1 MPDYQPCPLTPP
13 LTPARAEH
21 DKAIGSADVL
31 VAGISLLTLPLDM
44 ELPEKGLEEA
54 QGGVEKESV
63 EAKKPKKGPRWKD
76 TKQPR
81 AYVGRYQLVGSSASG
96 YQVYGHGAWSTV
108 YRAVEI
114 TDQRPSS
121 ITTTTNTTTTTTKNT
136 TPPLT
141 PPTSPSSSPLLRS
154 LKSLL
159 AIKTPSSRSAHLI
172 LKKEA
177 CILTYLSSL
186 PNATHHLVA
195 FHGYDLSQSSLVL
208 EAVPLSLEIHAVA
221 AAKAARLNL
230 STKNMFDPVIG
241 PAEWA
246 HLATK
251 LIDGLAF
258 LHSVRC
264 VHGDIKPANILL
276 RPSSTFPFHTPL
288 YCDFSS
294 SHIGHRLSR
303 TTTTSSKAVA
313 NTNDGNHDADDEF
326 SSSDDDDD
334 DNGEG
339 HNNNN
344 NNNDK
349 KNSKNKKKKKKD
361 EGAGEEEIEPVSA
374 VTPDYASPELLSAF
388 HSGKATATQPSDVFA
403 LATTLVVAAIGQSPY
418 HSAGRME
425 VLKLAMA
432 KEGRPLDFAQGGEN
446 ASRVMRGKLVD
457 KVVKLGLVRDLGGR
471 SNVWEWKDGVGALL
485 REVLEG

>member
-1 MPDYQPCPLTPP
+1 MPEYHPCPLTPP

-21 DKAIGSADVL
+21 NRAIGRADVL

-44 ELPEKGLEEA
+44 ELRETDLTEA
-54 QGGVEKESV
+54 KRTVEK
-63 EAKKPKKGPRWKD
+63 KPIETKRQKKGPRWKD

-81 AYVGRYQLVGSSASG
+81 AYVGRYQLVGSSSSG
-96 YQVYGHGAWSTV
+96 YQAYGHGAWSTV

-114 TDQRPSS
+114 TDHRPSS
-121 ITTTTNTTTTTTKNT
+121 ITTTTTTTTNATTTTSKTT
-136 TPPLT
+136 TPPPT
-141 PPTSPSSSPLLRS
+141 PPTSPSSSPVLRS
-154 LKSLL
+154 LKILL

-177 CILTYLSSL
+177 YILTYLSSL

-208 EAVPLSLEIHAVA
+208 EAVPLSLETHAIA

-241 PAEWA
+241 SAEWA

-258 LHSVRC
+258 LHSARC
-264 VHGDIKPANILL
+264 VHGDIKPANVLL
-276 RPSSTFPFHTPL
+276 RPSSTFPFPTPL

-294 SHIGHRLSR
+294 SHIGRRLSC
-303 TTTTSSKAVA
+303 TTTTSSKFVA
-313 NTNDGNHDADDEF
+313 ATSEDNHDADDEF
-326 SSSDDDDD
+326 SSSDDDD
-334 DNGEG
+334 GEG
-339 HNNNN
+339 DQDN
-344 NNNDK
+344 
-349 KNSKNKKKKKKD
+349 NKKKNKNNDGNNNTKE
-361 EGAGEEEIEPVSA
+361 EGIEEEIEPVSA
-374 VTPDYASPELLSAF
+374 VTPDYASPELLSALQ
-388 HSGKATATQPSDVFA
+388 SGKATATQASDVFA
-403 LATTLVVAAIGQSPY
+403 LATTLVMAAIGQSPY
-418 HSAGRME
+418 YSAGRME

-457 KVVKLGLVRDLGGR
+457 KVVRGGLVRDLGGR
-471 SNVWEWKDGVGALL
+471 SNVWKWKESVGGLL
-485 REVLEG
+485 KEVLGG